1 MAKWGRIGLLFAD
14 LTQLVLFRIDIPFSM
29 GGMHE
34 RQIMVSAGVLLVVG
48 FWLYSVKHHRSEV
61 QAQQTSPTATIDPA
75 GAASRSK
82 PEQEPQ
88 RGASPV
94 VHGLPTSKDTG
105 DLAME
110 WAVWVVGE
118 RTTEHGAASQIEG
131 RLPWLVAERQK
142 ISAMPM
148 HDACAQTTQEAEVSS
163 MDADIVYFKAKLE
176 DFKTHT
182 AESQEKRDA
191 AQRAVDAANNAEHR
205 AMQCVTP

>member
-1 MAKWGRIGLLFAD
+1 MRAWAPL
-14 LTQLVLFRIDIPFSM
+14 RIDIRFSL
-29 GGMHE
+29 GGIHE
-34 RQIMVSAGVLLVVG
+34 RQILVSAGVLLVVG

-88 RGASPV
+88 RSASPL

-110 WAVWVVGE
+110 WTVWVVGE
-118 RTTEHGAASQIEG
+118 RTTEHGPASQIEG

-148 HDACAQTTQEAEVSS
+148 HDACAQATQEAEVSS

-182 AESQEKRDA
+182 AESQDKRDA
-191 AQRAVDAANNAEHR
+191 ARRAVDAANNAEHR

>member
-1 MAKWGRIGLLFAD
+1 M
-14 LTQLVLFRIDIPFSM
+14 
-29 GGMHE
+29 
-34 RQIMVSAGVLLVVG
+34 VVG

-61 QAQQTSPTATIDPA
+61 QAQQTSPTATGDPVDA
-75 GAASRSK
+75 TSRSK

-88 RGASPV
+88 RGASPL

-110 WAVWVVGE
+110 WTVWVVGE
-118 RTTEHGAASQIEG
+118 RTTEHGPASQIEG

-142 ISAMPM
+142 FSAMPM
-148 HDACAQTTQEAEVSS
+148 HDACAQATQKAEVSS

-182 AESQEKRDA
+182 AESQDKRDA
-191 AQRAVDAANNAEHR
+191 ARRAVDAANNAEHR